1 MSVESDLKKEGIKV
15 IKQLDTLKVNSI
27 AKNVANSL
35 CSTFPDFDL
44 CENDLFS
51 RLAKLNM
58 YIAKMPVGSAKA
70 NYFYKNFSI
79 YFSEDIPEK
88 DIEKFAIHEC
98 IHRIQEV
105 RDGKNFLLRMG
116 LCDYSEFRIYGLG
129 LNEAAVQLMT
139 SKILGT
145 PKEVV
150 KYFGISFET
159 NSPSYYPLEC
169 CLASQIAYIVGENTL
184 FESTI
189 NANDSV
195 KEKFT
200 RLTSF
205 NTFMTIQNNIDKIL
219 VAEEKISKISDKIMK
234 IDDRNKKVDNLI
246 EKINSLKKTIATTFI
261 NTQNLIISSY
271 FDKELNKIETL
282 EGIEEYRKKLCNF
295 RDYLGATDKYTF
307 FNDYYVDKMIA
318 LEDKYNL
325 IESGVISPSV
335 YLIEKNTS
343 KFSIF
348 LRYIRKLFIVNKLKN
363 AETKNSL

>member
-15 IKQLDTLKVNSI
+15 IKQLDTLKVNTI
-27 AKNVANSL
+27 AQNVSRQL
-35 CSTFPDFDL
+35 CQSFSNFNL
-44 CENDLFS
+44 SENDLFS

-58 YIAKMPVGSAKA
+58 YIARMPEGSAKA
-70 NYFYKNFSI
+70 NYFYKNSSV
-79 YFSEDIPEK
+79 YFSDDIPEN

-139 SKILGT
+139 AKVLGT
-145 PKEVV
+145 PKETV

-169 CLASQIAYIVGENTL
+169 CLANQIAYIVGEDAL

-205 NTFMTIQNNIDKIL
+205 NTFMTIQNNIDKIMID
-219 VAEEKISKISDKIMK
+219 EEKISKISNKIMK

-246 EKINSLKKTIATTFI
+246 EKINNLKSNITSTFI
-261 NTQNLIISSY
+261 STQNLIISSY
-271 FDKELNKIETL
+271 FDKALNRVETL
-282 EGIEEYRKKLCNF
+282 DGIEEYRQKLYNF
-295 RDYLGATDKYTF
+295 KDYLGATDTYTF
-307 FNDYYVDKMIA
+307 FNDYYVDKMMA

-325 IESGVISPSV
+325 IENGVISPSV
-335 YLIEKNTS
+335 YLIEKDAS

-348 LRYIRKLFIVNKLKN
+348 LRYVRKLFTINKLKS
-363 AETKNSL
+363 AETKNNL